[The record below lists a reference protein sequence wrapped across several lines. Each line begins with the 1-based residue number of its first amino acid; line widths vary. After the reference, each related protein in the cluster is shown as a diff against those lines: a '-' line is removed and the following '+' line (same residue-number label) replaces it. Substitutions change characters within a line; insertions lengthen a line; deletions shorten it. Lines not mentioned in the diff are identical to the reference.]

1 MKQEGAAVEGP
12 LAIYGA
18 VLAVEYV
25 RAVLG
30 LSRSFCSS
38 AKGQKLVRRTDKRTL
53 PTGVAV
59 ATKSPDARQQ
69 GILTPPA
76 KYQVDRTTGGEV
88 MGIFRQQRNKPP

>member
-30 LSRSFCSS
+30 LSRSFRSS
-38 AKGQKLVRRTDKRTL
+38 ARGQKLVRRTD
-53 PTGVAV
+53 
-59 ATKSPDARQQ
+59 RQTYIANC
-69 GILTPPA
+69 GCCGRC
-76 KYQVDRTTGGEV
+76 V
-88 MGIFRQQRNKPP
+88 IFRQQRN